1 MGGGRKSKSKSK
13 KSKAAKPKTKAQRMA
28 VANKAKYGG
37 TASAAKANKA
47 AGKAKAKSYTKT
59 SGAATAAANNKAA
72 MKAKTKAKYTASQ
85 AAKKAAPSK
94 GASISKGTTGIGPV
108 SSGKTYSKAVS
119 NATNAPTKKTTGIG
133 PYADGA
139 KYAAAL
145 KASPP
150 KFADGTKIASGVT
163 GYGLRPDGVTGE
175 YKEGDVFNTGG
186 KSGVDYKYQG
196 VPGKG
201 SFVPVKTAMLGGDN
215 LGSILGTGAVIGA
228 GMSLPGMIKNAID
241 AGGKLKQNIEKRV
254 NPDADKISA
263 IGNLTGLGIGAGAPS
278 YFSIKSPESFGA
290 PSQAAVDAAA
300 GITAG
305 GLNIGGGGFTPSNP
319 STTSRAISDGTSGVG
334 PVADGGQYAKN
345 VLQARFPGA
354 SPNSAIF
361 GMDAAQLNQPGGPFA
376 QPGPTPEN
384 TPEADYTSY
393 QPGSYY
399 NQSDT
404 NMNPTNFL
412 RSARNVVTTPARM
425 LGINNR
431 FTNMLIPKSNEA
443 IQDARDQ
450 RGPRPTL
457 TRPKSRGGARLP
469 VAPLTPEEIIEGA
482 SVGQTVPDYQQAPI
496 AQTGVD
502 PNRLMQIQQE
512 AYLQAYNPTFNPMF
526 RFFDRRRGAR
536 RGAFRRAFRR
546 D

>member
-1 MGGGRKSKSKSK
+1 MGGKRKSKPK
-13 KSKAAKPKTKAQRMA
+13 KKTKAQKMA

-37 TASAAKANKA
+37 TAKAAAANKA
-47 AGKAKAKSYTKT
+47 AGKAKAK
-59 SGAATAAANNKAA
+59 
-72 MKAKTKAKYTASQ
+72 AKHTASQ

-108 SSGKTYSKAVS
+108 KSGSTYSKAVS

-150 KFADGTKIASGVT
+150 RFPDGTKVASGVT

-215 LGSILGTGAVIGA
+215 LGSAFGIGSVLGAGLALPSLIKGAAEKGNELRKSIERRLNPEESQNQSSLGTG
-228 GMSLPGMIKNAID
+228 
-241 AGGKLKQNIEKRV
+241 
-254 NPDADKISA
+254 
-263 IGNLTGLGIGAGAPS
+263 GNLISSLANTAMGIRPVGAVT
-278 YFSIKSPESFGA
+278 IKSPDSYGY
-290 PSQAAVDAAA
+290 PSQSEVDKAA

-305 GLNIGGGGFTPSNP
+305 GLNVGGSGFTPSSP
-319 STTSRAISDGTSGVG
+319 SSGSTSRAVSDGISGVG
-334 PVADGGQYAKN
+334 PVADGGQYARN
-345 VLQARFPGA
+345 VIQARFPGA

-361 GMDAAQLNQPGGPFA
+361 GMNAAQLNQPGGPFN
-376 QPGPTPEN
+376 QTGPGGPE
-384 TPEADYTSY
+384 PEADYTSY

-404 NMNPTNFL
+404 NMNLTNAL

-425 LGINNR
+425 LGINTGL
-431 FTNMLIPKSNEA
+431 TNMLIPKSNEA

-469 VAPLTPEEIIEGA
+469 VAPLTPEEILLPEQMA
-482 SVGQTVPDYQQAPI
+482 AAQTVPDYQQA
-496 AQTGVD
+496 QTGLD
-502 PNRLMQIQQE
+502 PNRLMQIQQD
-512 AYLQAYNPTFNPMF
+512 AYFRAFNPTFNPMF
-526 RFFDRRRGAR
+526 RFFDRRRPRG
-536 RGAFRRAFRR
+536 GAFRRAFRR